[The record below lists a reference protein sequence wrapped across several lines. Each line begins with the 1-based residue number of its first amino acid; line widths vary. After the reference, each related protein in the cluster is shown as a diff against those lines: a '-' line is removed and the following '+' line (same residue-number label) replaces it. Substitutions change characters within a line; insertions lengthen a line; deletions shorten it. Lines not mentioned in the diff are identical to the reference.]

1 MCPHTPPCPAP
12 SAPDREAA
20 HTIVSHP
27 EQGWSLLCNGVVI
40 FEDTGELLPGGAFI
54 APHRPT
60 DLAAFDRPVGVPP
73 GHGGQA
79 PAALSVI
86 GDISRSHPTCW
97 SDDSSLNPCSRPQ
110 PGARSPTAGADQ
122 GCTPRS
128 AGLFL
133 GQCAVSYRAHSWA
146 RRSSAQNRGSAPW
159 REAVLGR
166 THVHPGRA
174 QLAVRQGD
182 QASRDRPLACRR

>member
-40 FEDTGELLPGGAFI
+40 FDDTGELLPGGAFI

-60 DLAAFDRPVGVPP
+60 DIAAFYRPAGVVS
-73 GHGGQA
+73 GDGRQA

-86 GDISRSHPTCW
+86 SDILRVTR
-97 SDDSSLNPCSRPQ
+97 DARLTTRP
-110 PGARSPTAGADQ
+110 
-122 GCTPRS
+122 
-128 AGLFL
+128 
-133 GQCAVSYRAHSWA
+133 
-146 RRSSAQNRGSAPW
+146 
-159 REAVLGR
+159 
-166 THVHPGRA
+166 
-174 QLAVRQGD
+174 
-182 QASRDRPLACRR
+182 

>member
-60 DLAAFDRPVGVPP
+60 DLAAFYRPVGVAP
-73 GHGGQA
+73 GHRGQSS
-79 PAALSVI
+79 AALSVI
-86 GDISRSHPTCW
+86 GGISRSHPRCRAAII
-97 SDDSSLNPCSRPQ
+97 NPGDIRPV
-110 PGARSPTAGADQ
+110 D
-122 GCTPRS
+122 
-128 AGLFL
+128 
-133 GQCAVSYRAHSWA
+133 VDIV
-146 RRSSAQNRGSAPW
+146 RRR
-159 REAVLGR
+159 V
-166 THVHPGRA
+166 PGRH
-174 QLAVRQGD
+174 L
-182 QASRDRPLACRR
+182 RRHS